1 MNAVTKEQL
10 KFRTMKHADVDE
22 LMEIEPRAYTIAW
35 SEGIV
40 RDCIQAGYEC
50 QIARLD
56 GELVAYA
63 FASIAAGEA
72 HLLNITV
79 KPEMQ
84 GLGFGRRMLLHMLD
98 LIQAQHVDTVYLEV
112 RPSNKPA
119 RKLYRSVGFDQIGI
133 RKGYYPDPQGRED
146 AMVYQLLMFDAV

>member
-1 MNAVTKEQL
+1 MNAITKEQMIF
-10 KFRTMKHADVDE
+10 KVMKQSDVE
-22 LMEIEPRAYTIAW
+22 EMLQIEPRAYSIPW
-35 SEGIV
+35 SEGII

-50 QIARLD
+50 HVARLE
-56 GELVAYA
+56 GEIVAYA
-63 FASIAAGEA
+63 FASFAAGEA

-84 GLGFGRRMLLHMLD
+84 GLGFGRRMLLHILD

-112 RPSNKPA
+112 RPSNKAA
-119 RKLYRSVGFDQIGI
+119 RKLYRSVGFEQIGI

-146 AMVYQLLMFDAV
+146 AMVYQLLMFDGV

>member
-10 KFRTMKHADVDE
+10 IFKTIKHSDVEEMMLIE
-22 LMEIEPRAYTIAW
+22 LRAYTIPW
-35 SEGIV
+35 SEGII

-50 QIARLD
+50 QVARLD
-56 GELVAYA
+56 GEIVAYA
-63 FASIAAGEA
+63 FASIAAGES

-79 KPEMQ
+79 KPEVQ
-84 GLGFGRRMLLHMLD
+84 GLGFGRRMLFHMLD

-112 RPSNKPA
+112 RPSNKAA
-119 RKLYRSVGFDQIGI
+119 RKLYRSVGFEQIGI

-146 AMVYQLLMFDAV
+146 AMVYQLLMFDGV

>member
-1 MNAVTKEQL
+1 MNAITKEQL
-10 KFRTMKHADVDE
+10 IFRTMKQSDVE
-22 LMEIEPRAYTIAW
+22 EMMLIEPRAYTVPW
-35 SEGIV
+35 SEGII

-50 QIARLD
+50 QVARLD
-56 GELVAYA
+56 CAIVAYA
-63 FASIAAGEA
+63 FASIAAGES

-84 GLGFGRRMLLHMLD
+84 GQGYGRRMLLHMLD

-133 RKGYYPDPQGRED
+133 RRGYYPDPQGRED
-146 AMVYQLLMFDAV
+146 AMVYQLLIFDAV